1 MSYGPPPPD
10 IERMYSL
17 KVDNLT
23 YRTTPEDLRRVFEK
37 YGDVGDCY
45 IPRDRFTRES
55 RGFAFVRFYDKRD
68 AEDALDALDGTILDG
83 REVRVQMARYGRPTD
98 PYRRAP
104 PQRSR
109 RNMAAVRVVIRHHP
123 SQHVPATRTRM
134 YFAWLYTCSL
144 AIVLFTEDLEA
155 VTTVVPVHAAGVGP
169 ALIAGTAGVDPTAAP
184 EAEVAATGS
193 APTLAVPT
201 EGPAPNPAAVV
212 ATAAPVAGP
221 AVDPAAPSLAPGLGR
236 PTSHA
241 ATPRSNSSRRRT
253 TPHHVPALGLSR
265 EAWTQGG

>member
-104 PQRSR
+104 PPRSR
-109 RNMAAVRVVIRHHP
+109 INMAAVRVVSTSSPLTAGSRHKNPDVTLLAVHIQRIRRSLQSFPFSQQESIALPSQVQPESFSQPLPKQRSSLQAALLLPQPQPQVPLQIPQPKPPPWIPQQVTQQAQPLQVPLQVRNPQVAQPHP
-123 SQHVPATRTRM
+123 S
-134 YFAWLYTCSL
+134 
-144 AIVLFTEDLEA
+144 
-155 VTTVVPVHAAGVGP
+155 
-169 ALIAGTAGVDPTAAP
+169 
-184 EAEVAATGS
+184 
-193 APTLAVPT
+193 
-201 EGPAPNPAAVV
+201 
-212 ATAAPVAGP
+212 
-221 AVDPAAPSLAPGLGR
+221 
-236 PTSHA
+236 
-241 ATPRSNSSRRRT
+241 RT
-253 TPHHVPALGLSR
+253 T
-265 EAWTQGG
+265 TGGEPRPITLPL